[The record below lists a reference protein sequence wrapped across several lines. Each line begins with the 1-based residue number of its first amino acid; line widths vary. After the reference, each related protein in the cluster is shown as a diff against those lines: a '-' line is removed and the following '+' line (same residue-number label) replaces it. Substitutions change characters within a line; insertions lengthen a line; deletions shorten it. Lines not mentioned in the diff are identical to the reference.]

1 MLNRVKKNNQ
11 EGFTII
17 EVMIVLAIAALIMLI
32 VFLAIPALQRN
43 SRNTARKS
51 DASRLT
57 AAAANFGTNN
67 NGIVPSTIDHA
78 KEIYN
83 DAGDLSQLSGLTPDA
98 GVWAAGTFH
107 ITTGVV
113 TAPTLPK
120 SGSQAA
126 LLVTK
131 AQCAGAGATAAGTSD
146 KQMALLYTAEPG
158 SGTNYKIVC
167 IDV

>member
-1 MLNRVKKNNQ
+1 MLNRVKQNNQ

-51 DASRLT
+51 DAARLT

-67 NGIVPSTIDHA
+67 NGLVPSTTAHMQ
-78 KEIYN
+78 EIYD
-83 DAGDLSQLSGLTPDA
+83 DAGDLGQLSGLTA
-98 GVWAAGTFH
+98 GTGGWAAGTIH
-107 ITTGVV
+107 VTTGAIAVPSL
-113 TAPTLPK
+113 AK
-120 SGSQAA
+120 SGAQAG
-126 LLVTK
+126 LLVTN
-131 AQCAGAGATAAGTSD
+131 AQCAGAGATSAGTST
-146 KQMALLYTAEPG
+146 KQMAFLYTSEPG